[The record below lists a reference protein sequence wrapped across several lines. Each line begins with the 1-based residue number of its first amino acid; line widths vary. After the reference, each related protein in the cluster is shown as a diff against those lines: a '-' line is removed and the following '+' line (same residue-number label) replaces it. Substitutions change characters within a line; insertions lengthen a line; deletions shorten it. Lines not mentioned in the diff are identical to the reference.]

1 VAGRLTRGP
10 ALGRGVVL
18 QVLVLGAAAGGGF
31 PQWNSN
37 NEASQRARRGDPLA
51 RPSSQSSV
59 AVSADGDNWVLLNAS
74 PDLRQQINDNRPMHP
89 RAGVRHSPIRAV
101 VLTNGDV
108 DHVTGLLTL
117 RERHPLAVYA
127 TGRVLAVLRD
137 NSIFNVLNPEFVD
150 RRQIRLGEGFQ
161 PHSKEGD
168 DLGLVI
174 TPFAVPGKVALYLE
188 DDKAGDG
195 NFGTVAEDTIA
206 LRIETAPGN
215 GSGANGS
222 GVRRFLYVPAC
233 AQPCDTLRAEMQGA
247 DLMMFDGT
255 LWQDDEMRVQ
265 GAGSKTGRRMGHMSL
280 SGPEGTL
287 ATFADSPV
295 GRKVFIHINNTNPIL
310 LADSPERAAVEQ
322 AGWEV
327 AYDGMEITL

>member
-1 VAGRLTRGP
+1 
-10 ALGRGVVL
+10 VL

-74 PDLRQQINDNRPMHP
+74 PDLRQQLFERHQLHP
-89 RAGVRHSPIRAV
+89 RGGVRHSPVRAV

-108 DHVTGLLTL
+108 DHVAGLLTL

-127 TGRVLAVLRD
+127 TGRVLSVLAD
-137 NSIFNVLNPEFVD
+137 NAIFNVLNPEFVA
-150 RRQIRLGEGFQ
+150 RRQIRLGERFEPQ
-161 PHSKEGD
+161 SREGEG
-168 DLGLVI
+168 LGLAI

-188 DDKAGDG
+188 DDRASGG
-195 NFGTVAEDTIA
+195 NFGTVEEDTIA
-206 LRIETAPGN
+206 LSIETLR
-215 GSGANGS
+215 ANGA

-233 AQPCDTLRAEMQGA
+233 AAPAPALAAAMAGA
-247 DLMMFDGT
+247 DLMLFDGT
-255 LWQDDEMRVQ
+255 LWQDDEMLQQ

-280 SGPEGTL
+280 SGPDGTL
-287 ATFADSPV
+287 AAFADSPV
-295 GRKVFIHINNTNPIL
+295 ARKVLIHINNTNPIL
-310 LADSPERAAVEQ
+310 LADSPERAAVEA

-327 AYDGMEITL
+327 AYDGLEITL

>member
-1 VAGRLTRGP
+1 M
-10 ALGRGVVL
+10 L

-59 AVSADGDNWVLLNAS
+59 AVSADGERWVLLNAS
-74 PDLRQQINDNRPMHP
+74 PDLRQQIFERRQLHP
-89 RAGVRHSPIRAV
+89 REGVRHSPIHAV

-108 DHVTGLLTL
+108 DHLAGLLSL

-127 TGRVLAVLRD
+127 TGRVLSVLQA
-137 NSIFNVLNPEFVD
+137 NTIFNVLNPEFVD
-150 RRQIRLGEGFQ
+150 RRRIRLGERFEPQG
-161 PHSKEGD
+161 KEGD
-168 DLGLVI
+168 ALGLAV

-188 DDKAGDG
+188 DDKALGG
-195 NFGTVAEDTIA
+195 NFGTVEEDTIA
-206 LRIETAPGN
+206 LRIETLRGN
-215 GSGANGS
+215 GG

-233 AQPCDTLRAEMQGA
+233 AAPSPTLEAEMTGA
-247 DLMMFDGT
+247 DLMLFDGT
-255 LWQDDEMRVQ
+255 LWQDDEMQRQ

-280 SGPEGTL
+280 SGPDGTL
-287 ATFADSPV
+287 AAFAGSPV
-295 GRKVFIHINNTNPIL
+295 ARKVLIHINNTNPIL
-310 LADSPERAAVEQ
+310 LADSAERAAVEA

-327 AYDGMEITL
+327 AYDGMEIAL

>member
-1 VAGRLTRGP
+1 
-10 ALGRGVVL
+10 VL

-59 AVSADGDNWVLLNAS
+59 AVSADGTNWVLLNAS
-74 PDLRQQINDNRPMHP
+74 PDLRQQINDNPQLHP
-89 RAGVRHSPIRAV
+89 CSGVRHSPIRAV

-108 DHVTGLLTL
+108 DHVAGLLTL

-127 TGRVLAVLRD
+127 TGRVLSVLE
-137 NSIFNVLNPEFVD
+137 NNTIFNVLNPEFVE
-150 RRQIRLGEGFQ
+150 RRRLRLREAFEPQ
-161 PHSKEGD
+161 SKEGEG
-168 DLGLVI
+168 LGLRI
-174 TPFAVPGKVALYLE
+174 TPFSIPGKVALYLE
-188 DDKAGDG
+188 DETANGS
-195 NFGTVAEDTIA
+195 NFGTVEEDTIA
-206 LRIETAPGN
+206 LRIEDLEGDR
-215 GSGANGS
+215 
-222 GVRRFLYVPAC
+222 VFLYVPAC
-233 AQPCDTLRAEMQGA
+233 AAPSPALEAELEGVS
-247 DLMMFDGT
+247 LMMFDGT

-265 GAGSKTGRRMGHMSL
+265 GAGSKTGQRMGHMSL

-295 GRKVFIHINNTNPIL
+295 ARKVFIHINNTNPIL
-310 LADSPERAAVEQ
+310 LADSAERAAVEA

>member
-1 VAGRLTRGP
+1 M
-10 ALGRGVVL
+10 
-18 QVLVLGAAAGGGF
+18 LGAAAGGGF

-37 NEASQRARRGDPLA
+37 NEASRRARRGDPAA

-59 AVSADGDNWVLLNAS
+59 AVSADGENWVLLNAS
-74 PDLRQQINDNRPMHP
+74 PDLRQQINDNPQMHP
-89 RAGVRHSPIRAV
+89 RSGVRHSPVRAV

-108 DHVTGLLTL
+108 DHVAGLLTL

-127 TGRVLAVLRD
+127 TGRVLSVLE
-137 NSIFNVLNPEFVD
+137 NNAIFNVLNPDFVA
-150 RRQIRLGEGFQ
+150 RRQLYLDETLEPQ
-161 PHSKEGD
+161 SKEGET
-168 DLGLVI
+168 LGLAI

-188 DDKAGDG
+188 DESAASG
-195 NFGTVAEDTIA
+195 NFGTVEEDTIA
-206 LRIETAPGN
+206 LRIENLQGSN
-215 GSGANGS
+215 GSGP
-222 GVRRFLYVPAC
+222 RRFLYVPAC
-233 AQPCDTLRAEMQGA
+233 AAPSPALQREMQHA

-255 LWQDDEMRVQ
+255 LWQDDEMQVQ

-280 SGPEGTL
+280 SGPDGTL

-295 GRKVFIHINNTNPIL
+295 ARKVFIHINNTNPIL
-310 LADSPERAAVEQ
+310 LADSPERAAVEA

>member
-1 VAGRLTRGP
+1 
-10 ALGRGVVL
+10 
-18 QVLVLGAAAGGGF
+18 
-31 PQWNSN
+31 
-37 NEASQRARRGDPLA
+37 
-51 RPSSQSSV
+51 
-59 AVSADGDNWVLLNAS
+59 
-74 PDLRQQINDNRPMHP
+74 
-89 RAGVRHSPIRAV
+89 
-101 VLTNGDV
+101 
-108 DHVTGLLTL
+108 
-117 RERHPLAVYA
+117 
-127 TGRVLAVLRD
+127 
-137 NSIFNVLNPEFVD
+137 
-150 RRQIRLGEGFQ
+150 
-161 PHSKEGD
+161 
-168 DLGLVI
+168 
-174 TPFAVPGKVALYLE
+174 YLE

-206 LRIETAPGN
+206 LRIETAPGDGLGGDASGTN
-215 GSGANGS
+215 GA
-222 GVRRFLYVPAC
+222 GVRRLLYVPAC